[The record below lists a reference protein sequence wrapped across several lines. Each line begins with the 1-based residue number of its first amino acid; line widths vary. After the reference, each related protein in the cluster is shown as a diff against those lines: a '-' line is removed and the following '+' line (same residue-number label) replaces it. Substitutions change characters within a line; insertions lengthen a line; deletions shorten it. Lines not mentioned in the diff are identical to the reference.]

1 MLYFLLLSILSFLQ
15 PTSNELQ
22 NTEERIISYRG
33 EDYNTT
39 ISVEDRFIGPYK
51 GRKSGYLILKRD
63 GTGTYKYDVFGLAPA
78 SCKRMPITFEWGF
91 ILDST
96 NSVIK
101 RKRDYG
107 YSYPILLK
115 STSETTFQGCRT
127 AVMMDYILDKK
138 GVLNVSSSD
147 DWKKQ

>member
-1 MLYFLLLSILSFLQ
+1 MLHILFIPILSLFQ
-15 PTSNELQ
+15 IQ
-22 NTEERIISYRG
+22 NSDERIINYRG

-39 ISVEDRFIGPYK
+39 ISVEDRFIGTYK
-51 GRKSGYLILKRD
+51 GRKSGFLVLNKD
-63 GTGTYKYDVFGLAPA
+63 GTGSYKYDIFGLAPA
-78 SCKRMPITFEWGF
+78 SCKRGTIVIEWGF
-91 ILDST
+91 LID
-96 NSVIK
+96 NNGEPVK

-127 AVMMDYILDKK
+127 PVMMDYILDKK

-147 DWKKQ
+147 DWKK